1 MSETKEKIE
10 LLKDYFSRRLDI
22 SMAFLFG
29 SRSQDRAHSGSD
41 WDIAVYFKPEQKIIE
56 WEEQNREYPQEDVVW
71 NDCITILKSDSV
83 DLVVLNRA
91 PASIADTAIRGI
103 PLVIKDRR
111 LFIEFTLI
119 ISRQAEDYR
128 NFVDEYY
135 AISQRSTSLIPAG
148 KEILQKTVSFLEE
161 QMALYSY
168 FSGLS
173 NRDYETD
180 IHKRNEVERWIENIV
195 NAGID
200 IAKIALASQKKPI
213 PDTYRDVMKQAVWM
227 FSLQEDFIGKFEQWV
242 KLRNILAHEYLD
254 IKWKKIEDFIK
265 ISQLYWTVFVQ
276 SAKEFIEQNKS

>member
-1 MSETKEKIE
+1 MEDKIS
-10 LLKDYFSRRLDI
+10 LLKEYFLTRQDV

-29 SRSQDRAHSGSD
+29 SHSQNRAHSGSD
-41 WDIAVYFKPEQKIIE
+41 WDIAVYFNPVQKIIE
-56 WEEQNREYPQEDVVW
+56 WEDREREYPEEDAVW
-71 NDCITILKSDSV
+71 DDCISILKSDSV

-91 PASIADTAIRGI
+91 PASIADTAMHGI
-103 PLVIKDRR
+103 PLTIKDQR

-135 AISQRSTSLIPAG
+135 AIKQRSASLIPAD

-161 QMALYSY
+161 QMALYPY
-168 FSGLS
+168 FSELS
-173 NRDYETD
+173 NQDYESN

-200 IAKIALASQKKPI
+200 IAKIVLASQKKTI

-227 FSLQEDFIGKFEQWV
+227 FSLQEDFIKKFEQWV

-265 ISQLYWTVFVQ
+265 LSQPYWTVFVKA
-276 SAKEFIEQNKS
+276 AKEFLAKSAE